1 MKRDPLVHEITQI
14 SPLRGSGTPQ
24 ETSSS
29 RALLAHICQALSHK
43 HWWATTAFLAQFS
56 YPVAGWERHPEANP
70 KPVVKLSSGCLADA
84 EGTGASSSPA
94 QTCTHRPMGTW
105 RQQLVLH
112 SSKPCSWHCQP
123 LDTPKA
129 APRIHQLW
137 QRWSTGWEMRA
148 TPRCCE
154 VTGSEVK

>member
-1 MKRDPLVHEITQI
+1 MRLHRFPHSEVLGLLKR
-14 SPLRGSGTPQ
+14 
-24 ETSSS
+24 
-29 RALLAHICQALSHK
+29 QAAPGHCLPIFAKHCHK

-105 RQQLVLH
+105 RQQFVLH

-137 QRWSTGWEMRA
+137 QRWSTGWEMPA